1 MTQILNIDAI
11 KHQLGYF
18 FDGLPHDQII
28 DVCDLIQNLSK
39 KKQVNAFLNV
49 WRSIVF
55 SSNYMFGDD
64 DVDTSFKYAKEL
76 DNILEAVIG
85 FDLLTYPKT
94 KSKAL
99 IKQALPF
106 EFDYQTTLGKKITK
120 KSSVYVINTFTGDY
134 YLSPVLSTII
144 DKVLIALSTNLLNN
158 FVIAFISEVVHLIN
172 MVAEAGLPKKSNLKP
187 LDESVLSNASLFWTR
202 VLTVKPYI
210 NKSTSPLFINYENSL
225 PNKNAQYYGRP
236 HSLVATEAQSDILS
250 FYANKVLSQSYGLF
264 LSRDIEYEVL
274 VKGLLQSFLS
284 ESVKTIN
291 AENMFF
297 QFDDEFILH
306 WDYSD
311 GKRKNIYDITY
322 HFSKFLSS
330 LLDFN
335 SQDLID
341 NLVIIDPMIQN
352 SLNSVVFNTEEYFD
366 EVNKQGEF
374 SIENPV
380 GTETKIDIGR
390 EWFLNKIHTLVAGK
404 YLYPSLYNLELNKY
418 KDIGKKLTLNDFLD
432 KSGLN
437 SIQNDL
443 TMIDYEGLRDELL
456 DQFFNDFPK
465 AFNEENKVY
474 LAGNPPPET
483 MLISDKFK
491 KYLENIDAKSL
502 SDNYVLLIDKRDY
515 YEIEDKVVGYLVGR
529 LNYCK
534 TEFNNRKLFNN
545 INIERNKEGNYSI
558 CYKDK
563 HISFNI
569 DVNSIVA
576 HCCISKF
583 YKQIHLNIDR
593 VYIDYVV
600 YVLNMY
606 FKYIVC
612 DELYQRIQDQILGNI
627 KKNEFRDVSEAEFRK
642 IVKDS
647 KEFKE
652 VYDLLNDIRNML
664 FSFSNEIAQ
673 DIENFQLITL
683 IYRLYNA
690 VDLDEEY
697 LRDFDPLLAK
707 IEINDDLV
715 DEYKNLIKECNFD
728 INTILDIYFPFDSKS
743 QYKKVTKK
751 ALAKLLNDYMF
762 GLSETIIDRK
772 EWNKFVVS
780 NDITNNK
787 NSEESIEYMN
797 ITIPTIGEPI
807 SNEHFSNRLKMAMFG
822 KNERIYLLNGVSEL
836 EFINA
841 LNQDESS
848 IPSMYLDARNPI
860 LLRKDSYK
868 FRDILPAKLKE
879 QLENNKE
886 KELAVFVN
894 LTLGDTVSTYKRPYF
909 KNNIDMGYD
918 LKDMEGLLSA
928 FKELNL
934 SDTKTTIFIYIS
946 DKLPDNTRSYISRL
960 CFPIITLRPVGNKTI
975 EENYIRYFFKQA
987 NIKLTDFEKCY
998 EKIAYYI
1005 QKTGCDDKRGYDYI
1019 FDLIYSK
1026 AQIDDKDEIDSVY
1039 IDNTLSQYCDYGIL
1053 NSSDNIKV
1061 NDVDLKNKLKEQIIG
1076 QDKAINEISE
1086 QMMLASSGL
1095 TQSGFDKPLASFL
1108 FIGRS
1113 GTGKTETAIQ
1123 LSKILGMELLRFD
1136 MSEYSSK
1143 HYADNL
1149 IGSPVGYIG
1158 SDRGGLLTN
1167 AVQKNPNSIILFDEI
1182 EKAHPSIQHKFY
1194 QILDYG
1200 MMTDAMGNKVDFTK
1214 TIVIF
1219 TTNTGAN
1226 EKYSSFG
1233 MINDAETIARGKE
1246 DALKEAVSKQF
1257 DEALR
1262 GRIDKMITYQDLS
1275 KEVIDAILDKE
1286 IALIK
1291 ERMNSIYRIG
1301 FEFVGSQA
1309 EVLKSFS
1316 SSVQSKLDDLIGARD
1331 IKKELNSKLTKVL
1344 AIALS
1349 RKDAVNNEPIKID
1362 FVNDEFVVM

>member
-18 FDGLPHDQII
+18 FDGLPHNQII

-55 SSNYMFGDD
+55 SSNYIFGDED
-64 DVDTSFKYAKEL
+64 RDESFEFAREFDRALESALKFEL
-76 DNILEAVIG
+76 
-85 FDLLTYPKT
+85 FTFQKT

-99 IKQALPF
+99 IKQAKDF
-106 EFDYQTTLGKKITK
+106 EFNYDDSTEKHLLKKD
-120 KSSVYVINTFTGDY
+120 SVYLINTSSGDY
-134 YLSPVLSTII
+134 YLSESLSTIL
-144 DKVLIALSTNLLNN
+144 DKTLASMNYNLCDN
-158 FVIAFISEVVHLIN
+158 FIVTFYSEVVNLIN
-172 MVAEAGLPKKSNLKP
+172 VINNITGRLEKLNSDVFNLGILCWRRILMVRPHTDRALN
-187 LDESVLSNASLFWTR
+187 
-202 VLTVKPYI
+202 
-210 NKSTSPLFINYENSL
+210 PLFINFQKFL
-225 PNKNAQYYGRP
+225 PESEEYYGRP
-236 HSLVATEAQSDILS
+236 NSLINVEADS
-250 FYANKVLSQSYGLF
+250 
-264 LSRDIEYEVL
+264 
-274 VKGLLQSFLS
+274 SFLS
-284 ESVKTIN
+284 I
-291 AENMFF
+291 ENNQLLSQAYLSILCKETPYDKLMRELLLSFTSTSLSKF
-297 QFDDEFILH
+297 SNVGGLEYNDAKLYWIFNIDEKEH
-306 WDYSD
+306 
-311 GKRKNIYDITY
+311 IYDITY
-322 HFSKFLSS
+322 HFSRFLAS
-330 LLDFN
+330 LFDFGSQELFN
-335 SQDLID
+335 S
-341 NLVIIDPMIQN
+341 LVIEGTGLEEAYNSISFNTKQYFDDTLSQSPLLTKVFENIDPK
-352 SLNSVVFNTEEYFD
+352 SF
-366 EVNKQGEF
+366 
-374 SIENPV
+374 
-380 GTETKIDIGR
+380 IDIGNK
-390 EWFLNKIHTLVAGK
+390 WFKSCILHAVSDGELTPLPK
-404 YLYPSLYNLELNKY
+404 SYNLEKMTVAEFLETSK
-418 KDIGKKLTLNDFLD
+418 LNDYC
-432 KSGLN
+432 N
-437 SIQNDL
+437 NDFEL
-443 TMIDYEGLRDELL
+443 QYTPLGNELL
-456 DQFFNDFPK
+456 EQFISDYPS
-465 AFNEENKVY
+465 AFNTDKQAYFSSEPASENMTVSNNFAEY
-474 LAGNPPPET
+474 LKTVNND
-483 MLISDKFK
+483 ISN
-491 KYLENIDAKSL
+491 NIHMFF
-502 SDNYVLLIDKRDY
+502 IDEVEHSNITEKL
-515 YEIEDKVVGYLVGR
+515 VGFLVGR
-529 LNYCK
+529 LNQCK
-534 TEFNNRKLFNN
+534 NDFNTRKLFNN
-545 INIERNKEGNYSI
+545 LNISYSGDAGYSIFYSSDVIPFKFSIRLKTIVSSCYLVKNYKQSHINI
-558 CYKDK
+558 D
-563 HISFNI
+563 
-569 DVNSIVA
+569 
-576 HCCISKF
+576 
-583 YKQIHLNIDR
+583 Q
-593 VYIDYVV
+593 VYIDEILYR
-600 YVLNMY
+600 LNLYM
-606 FKYIVC
+606 KNIVC
-612 DELYQRIQDQILGNI
+612 GSFYQEIQESILKGMRNGDLKKATKTELEELKNI
-627 KKNEFRDVSEAEFRK
+627 SPELQKGVIALENV
-642 IVKDS
+642 
-647 KEFKE
+647 
-652 VYDLLNDIRNML
+652 RNVL

-673 DIENFQLITL
+673 DIENIKMIALF
-683 IYRLYNA
+683 YRLYNA
-690 VDLDEEY
+690 LDIDEDY
-697 LRDFDPLLAK
+697 QIQLDPILGL
-707 IEINDDLV
+707 INDNKQSV
-715 DEYKNLIKECNFD
+715 NRYRNLIKECNFD
-728 INTILDIYFPFDSKS
+728 FNTIVDMYYPFEFKGN
-743 QYKKVTKK
+743 YKKVNKSV
-751 ALAKLLNDYMF
+751 LSKLLNGYMI
-762 GLSETIIDRK
+762 GLNETIIDK
-772 EWNKFVVS
+772 NNWNDFIVEDKAL
-780 NDITNNK
+780 TNK
-787 NSEESIEYMN
+787 NSEESIENMN

-807 SNEHFSNRLKMAMFG
+807 LNEHFSNRLKMAMFG

-868 FRDILPAKLKE
+868 FRDVLPAKLKE

-918 LKDMEGLLSA
+918 SKDMEGLLSA

-960 CFPIITLRPVGNKTI
+960 CFPIISLRPAGNKII

-1005 QKTGCDDKRGYDYI
+1005 QKTGGDDKRGYDYI